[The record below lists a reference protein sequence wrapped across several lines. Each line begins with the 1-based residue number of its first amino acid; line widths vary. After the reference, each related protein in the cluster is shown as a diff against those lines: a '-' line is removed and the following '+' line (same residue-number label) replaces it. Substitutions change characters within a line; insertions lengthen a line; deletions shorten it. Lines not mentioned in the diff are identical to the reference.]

1 MNWRRSLTAAVMV
14 LPVLGLFWFGLR
26 SDPRTIDSPL
36 PGLPAPEFTLALMDP
51 PAMDAESAGTS
62 YATGLSGDLASPDA
76 RATRAEGLE
85 VSLASHR
92 GEVVVLNFW
101 ASWCLAC
108 RDEHAPLSRVA
119 TRYRDR
125 GVVFYGILYN
135 DKPEPARRW
144 IKEMGG
150 QSYPTLLDPGART
163 AIDYGLYGV
172 PETFFID
179 REGRVAY
186 KHIGP
191 VTESLLTQKIE
202 EILAQQ
208 PEQES

>member
-1 MNWRRSLTAAVMV
+1 MNWKRSTLAVIIV
-14 LPVLGLFWFGLR
+14 LPVIALCWFGL
-26 SDPRTIDSPL
+26 SHDPRAIPSPL
-36 PGLPAPEFTLALMDP
+36 PGHPAPEFTLVRLDP
-51 PAMDAESAGTS
+51 PAT
-62 YATGLSGDLASPDA
+62 
-76 RATRAEGLE
+76 E

-92 GEVVVLNFW
+92 GEVVVVNFW

-108 RDEHAPLSRVA
+108 RDEHRPLSEVA

-135 DKPEPARRW
+135 DTPEPARRW

-150 QSYPTLLDPGART
+150 QSYATLLDPGSRT

-191 VTESLLTQKIE
+191 VTERLLTQKLD
-202 EILAQQ
+202 EILAQPPGQ
-208 PEQES
+208 EQGS